1 MSAIAYIDESGDHG
15 LENININ
22 FPVLTVAAFVIREEH
37 VPAFDA
43 AFSAIKREYF
53 GSESVIL
60 HSRDVRKQVG
70 AFNVL
75 QDEERRE
82 QFYDALN
89 NLLTTTTSCITS
101 ITIRKDTLISQ
112 YKSPDNPYCLALEF
126 LLERLVHIGKRYSV
140 LGQEPLSIRLV
151 AESRGKKVEDPQLLQ
166 AFDDCQL
173 HGTRYESA
181 ESVRLYCPEMKV
193 MEKKQNC
200 CGLQMADMVAYPI
213 ARHALGTVD
222 ERTWNVIRPKLY
234 GGSLGNI
241 DSYGA
246 KIFP

>member
-1 MSAIAYIDESGDHG
+1 MPAIAYIDESGDHG

-37 VPAFDA
+37 IPAFDA
-43 AFSAIKREYF
+43 ALSIIKCEYF
-53 GSESVIL
+53 GSDTVIL

-70 AFNVL
+70 AFKVL
-75 QDEERRE
+75 ENKERRTRFFE
-82 QFYDALN
+82 AFN
-89 NLLTTTTSCITS
+89 NLLTTTTCCITS
-101 ITIRKDTLISQ
+101 ITIRKDKLVNQ
-112 YKSPDNPYCLALEF
+112 YKYADNPYCLALEL
-126 LLERLVHIGKRYSV
+126 LLERLVHIGINYSV

-166 AFDDCQL
+166 AFAYCQL
-173 HGTRYESA
+173 HGTKYATA
-181 ESVRLYCPEMKV
+181 ESVRIYCPEMKV
-193 MEKKQNC
+193 IEKKENC

-234 GGSLGNI
+234 GGSFGNI